1 MTIFSHACNYLKTS
15 LLTCTCVLLF
25 TLPAIGSVSFDIP
38 EDHEALPFLDSLY
51 TQIMKL
57 DKIVKQNEK
66 RYLTDPLVLR
76 QKKFAA
82 KEEYYD
88 MLVEAQAIK
97 QTTLVAF
104 YKQLKRY
111 YETRMI
117 YFEKL
122 LSILKGDDRVP
133 CFALYRQAR
142 DNYGAI
148 QQAILKYTPQ
158 EFNLG
163 DE

>member
-1 MTIFSHACNYLKTS
+1 
-15 LLTCTCVLLF
+15 
-25 TLPAIGSVSFDIP
+25 
-38 EDHEALPFLDSLY
+38 
-51 TQIMKL
+51 
-57 DKIVKQNEK
+57 
-66 RYLTDPLVLR
+66 
-76 QKKFAA
+76 
-82 KEEYYD
+82 
-88 MLVEAQAIK
+88 MLVEAQSIK

-111 YETRMI
+111 YETRMV

-148 QQAILKYTPQ
+148 QQAILKHTPQ

>member
-1 MTIFSHACNYLKTS
+1 MTILPHACSYLKTS
-15 LLTCTCVLLF
+15 LFTCICIILF
-25 TLPAIGSVSFDIP
+25 ALPAFGSVSFDIP

-51 TQIMKL
+51 TQIVKL
-57 DKIVKQNEK
+57 DKIVKQKEK

-88 MLVEAQAIK
+88 MLVEAQSIK

-148 QQAILKYTPQ
+148 QQTILKHTPQ